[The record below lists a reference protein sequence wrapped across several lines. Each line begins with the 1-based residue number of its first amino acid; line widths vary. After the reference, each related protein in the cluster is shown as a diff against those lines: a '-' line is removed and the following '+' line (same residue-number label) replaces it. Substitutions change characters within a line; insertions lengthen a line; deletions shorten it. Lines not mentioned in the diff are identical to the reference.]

1 MEQSRPIFMHKNKII
16 TSAGI
21 TPYIFDNNEL
31 YLLFIYRDGK
41 YEDFG
46 GKTAPIDSSI
56 YDTASREADEESN
69 GILNKETIRNL
80 VPNSPYFQNKTKYIT
95 YFVELDKKYDVTLFG
110 NIEIKEQIYRMVEWI
125 KFSDIKDKK
134 FHPRLNRNRYLYLNL
149 IQKLFNF

>member
-1 MEQSRPIFMHKNKII
+1 MNTSRPIFVHKNKLI

-31 YLLFIYRDGK
+31 YLLFINIDDK

-46 GKTAPIDSSI
+46 GKTAPIDLSI

-69 GILNKETIRNL
+69 GILSKEIIHNL
-80 VPNSPYFQNKTKYIT
+80 LPNSPYFQNKTKYIT
-95 YFVELDKKYDVTLFG
+95 YFVQLDQKYDVSLFG
-110 NIEIKEQIYRMVEWI
+110 NIEITDQIERTVEWI

-134 FHPRLNRNRYLYLNL
+134 FHPRLNNHIYFNL
-149 IQKLFNF
+149 IKKLYQFNF